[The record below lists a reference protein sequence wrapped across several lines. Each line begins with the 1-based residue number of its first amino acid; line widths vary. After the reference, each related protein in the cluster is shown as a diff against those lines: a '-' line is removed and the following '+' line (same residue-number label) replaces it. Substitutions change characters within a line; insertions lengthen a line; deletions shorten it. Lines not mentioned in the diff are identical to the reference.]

1 MRGVISSASIV
12 FLCAAAGAFLAILL
26 SLATPSF
33 SSEHHLLP
41 SLPAAA
47 EEIVGIELGGF
58 YKAEVAVRAID
69 GKEYV
74 YPFYTS
80 NATWQVGSVSG
91 IAEYQPCRRRSV
103 NRLRAV
109 AGEIVDCREFQ
120 AIGEWC
126 PAPMQSIAINVSGEV
141 WELVTQQPCLL
152 TTVPNALLSGAIGFI
167 LGIVIVAIRRLAS
180 QSRTGMQKIWL
191 SAI

>member
-33 SSEHHLLP
+33 SSEHYLLP

-126 PAPMQSIAINVSGEV
+126 PAPMQSIAINSNGGV
-141 WELVTQQPCLL
+141 WQLVPSPSDLYGL
-152 TTVPNALLSGAIGFI
+152 ENAPMSKWKSISI
-167 LGIVIVAIRRLAS
+167 NW
-180 QSRTGMQKIWL
+180 TGH
-191 SAI
+191 